1 VPLPPSSVPRAHARD
16 EAIDARRYIAA
27 LRRSIPMML
36 AIVAVLTC
44 AVLLISLAM
53 SKTYQAQSQIIV
65 SPGATSFG
73 GTDAASEQRQLA
85 TIQTLVESP
94 TVLDTA
100 AKKLGRTRDDL
111 QSKVSSA
118 LDPNANLITVQANDG
133 SARGAAA
140 VANAVSRAFLDD
152 QAAAEKTSLQ
162 RAQSELESQ
171 ISQLQA
177 GADAQSASV
186 QGQIRALQAR
196 AAELRVS
203 QASAG
208 SDLQIARAA
217 EVPSGAAS
225 PRPLRNAVL
234 ALFVSLFIAVLA
246 ALGRD
251 QLRPG
256 VTDQREVA
264 EILDLPVLAV
274 IPEKPSKRRLR
285 RAPLLSRIEHET
297 YRTLSASLRLQLKP
311 DREHVIL
318 TTSAMHAEGKTTVT
332 MRLGRLLAES
342 GRRTL
347 IVSGDMRW
355 PRLDGHLGLEGRK
368 GFSDLLAEATDGP
381 ISHEAAERLIVRQAH
396 READVLPAGTMLG
409 EAAATLLSSERLDA
423 VFAAL
428 TELGYVY
435 ILVDAPPLLGLGDTQ
450 LLAAQADELLV
461 VSRLQGL
468 KLDTLIDLRSTL
480 DRVARDPLG
489 VVVIGGQATMS
500 PYYAAPSTGPVED
513 DDLVLESS
521 KT

>member
-1 VPLPPSSVPRAHARD
+1 MSLQPSAPRASHTRD

-27 LRRSIPMML
+27 LRRSVPMM
-36 AIVAVLTC
+36 AGIVVVLTLAVL
-44 AVLLISLAM
+44 VLSLAM

-73 GTDAASEQRQLA
+73 GSDAASEQRELA

-94 TVLDTA
+94 TVLDAA
-100 AKKLGRTRDDL
+100 AKELGRTRADL
-111 QSKVSSA
+111 QSRITSA
-118 LDPNANLITVQANDG
+118 LDPNANLITVQATDG
-133 SARGAAA
+133 SARGSAD
-140 VANAVSRAFLDD
+140 VANAVSRSFLNS
-152 QAAAEKTSLQ
+152 QAAAEIQSLQ
-162 RAQSELESQ
+162 RAQAQLNTQ
-171 ISQLQA
+171 ISQLQS
-177 GADAQSASV
+177 GANAQSASV

-256 VTDQREVA
+256 VTDQREVS

-285 RAPLLSRIEHET
+285 RAPLLSRIEHEA
-297 YRTLSASLRLQLKP
+297 YRTLSAGLRLQLKP
-311 DREHVIL
+311 DRDHVIL

-332 MRLGRLLAES
+332 LRVARLLAES

-347 IVSGDMRW
+347 IISGDMRW
-355 PRLDGHLGLEGRK
+355 PRLDGHVGLEGRK

-381 ISHEAAERLIVRQAH
+381 ISPEAAERYIVRQAH

-423 VFAAL
+423 VFTAL
-428 TELGYVY
+428 TDLDYIY
-435 ILVDAPPLLGLGDTQ
+435 ILVDAPPLLGLSDTQ
-450 LLAAQADELLV
+450 LLATQADELLV

-480 DRVARDPLG
+480 DRVSRDPLG
-489 VVVIGGQATMS
+489 VVVIGGQAVMS
-500 PYYAAPSTGPVED
+500 PYYASPGPGPAD
-513 DDLVLESS
+513 DDDVLLERS
-521 KT
+521 KL

>member
-1 VPLPPSSVPRAHARD
+1 VPLPPSSAPRARTRD

-73 GTDAASEQRQLA
+73 GTDAASEQRELA

-94 TVLDTA
+94 TVLATA
-100 AKKLGRTRDDL
+100 AKTLGHTSDDL
-111 QSKVSSA
+111 QSKVSSV
-118 LDPNANLITVQANDG
+118 LDPNANLITVQGTDG
-133 SARGAAA
+133 TARGAAA
-140 VANAVSRAFLDD
+140 VANAVSHAFLDD
-152 QAAAEKTSLQ
+152 RANAEKTSLQ
-162 RAQSELESQ
+162 RAQSELGNQ
-171 ISQLQA
+171 ISQLQSGPNA
-177 GADAQSASV
+177 ESASV

-208 SDLQIARAA
+208 SDLQLARAA
-217 EVPSGAAS
+217 EVPSAATS
-225 PRPLRNAVL
+225 PRPVRNAVL
-234 ALFVSLFIAVLA
+234 ALFVSLFIGVLA
-246 ALGRD
+246 ALARD

-256 VTDQREVA
+256 VTDQREVS
-264 EILDLPVLAV
+264 EILDVPVLAV

-285 RAPLLSRIEHET
+285 RAPLLSRIEHEA
-297 YRTLSASLRLQLKP
+297 YRTLSASLRLQLKA

-332 MRLGRLLAES
+332 MRLARLLADS

-355 PRLDGHLGLEGRK
+355 PRLDGHLGVEGSK
-368 GFSDLLAEATDGP
+368 GFSDLLAEANDGP
-381 ISHEAAERLIVRQAH
+381 ISGAAAERYIVRQAL

-409 EAAATLLSSERLDA
+409 EAAATLLSSERLDV
-423 VFAAL
+423 VFEGL
-428 TELGYVY
+428 TDLGYAY

-450 LLAAQADELLV
+450 LLATQADALLL
-461 VSRLQGL
+461 VSRLEGL

-480 DRVARDPLG
+480 DRFAREPLG
-489 VVVIGGQATMS
+489 VVVIGGQAVMS
-500 PYYAAPSTGPVED
+500 PYYAAPGPGPVED
-513 DDLVLESS
+513 DLILERS
-521 KT
+521 KL